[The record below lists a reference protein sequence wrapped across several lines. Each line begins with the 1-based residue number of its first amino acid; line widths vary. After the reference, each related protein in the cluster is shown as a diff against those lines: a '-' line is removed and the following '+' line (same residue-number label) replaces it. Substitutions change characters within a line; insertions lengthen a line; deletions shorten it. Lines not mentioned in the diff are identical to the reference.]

1 MLRDS
6 KIEIIPAILANN
18 ITEVREKI
26 KSVETSVEW
35 VHLDV
40 MDGVFVPNATW
51 NNPADLMHMRLSTKV
66 EMHLMVADPASVYLD
81 WILAGAS
88 RIMWHFEAT
97 QDHSAIAADIHRRG
111 VEAGIAVN
119 PETPIATL
127 EPFLFLVDRVII
139 MANTPG
145 ASGQAF
151 KEETLEKIK
160 ALRELW
166 PDGTIGVDIGVMP
179 ETASSAARA
188 GANALIS
195 GSYIFSS
202 GDPLNALENLRAALF

>member
-1 MLRDS
+1 MKHDS
-6 KIEIIPAILANN
+6 NIEIIPAILAQN

-35 VHLDV
+35 IHLDV
-40 MDGVFVPNATW
+40 MDGKFVANATW
-51 NNPADLMHMRLSTKV
+51 NNPADLMHMRLPAKV
-66 EMHLMVADPASVYLD
+66 EMHLMVANPESVYLD

-88 RIMWHFEAT
+88 RIIWHFEAT
-97 QDHSAIAADIHRRG
+97 QDHSAIAADVHRRG

-119 PETPIATL
+119 PETPIAML
-127 EPFLFLVDRVII
+127 EPFLSLVDLVII

-151 KEETLEKIK
+151 KEETLEKIRV
-160 ALRELW
+160 LRELW
-166 PDGTIGVDIGVMP
+166 PDGTIGVDIGVTP
-179 ETASSAARA
+179 GTASRAARA
-188 GANALIS
+188 GANVLIS

-202 GDPLNALENLRAALF
+202 GDPLNALECLRAVLF